1 MNRNKNGRIIDK
13 GITLRKDGLYSA
25 RFVDKTGVRQTKYFH
40 SIPEAR
46 NWLEEARYADKHNQ
60 TILSTETTLNEWFD
74 FFVNNIIID
83 LAPNTKRNYKERYY
97 RNIQPLLGNMLLTEI
112 KPLHCKLVFNQM
124 ENSDYSGS
132 TIRQAYI
139 CMGTLFKSA
148 LENDLITKHPMNG
161 VRFNKP
167 VKEASDIKVLTI
179 EEQQKFLEVAKSS
192 HNYYQYALLLET
204 GLRTGELIALT
215 WNDVDFENRTLTIRK
230 SMEYRYS
237 NGCWRA
243 GPTKSPQSYRTIPLT
258 NRALEILKTIYKN
271 RPYQKHSET
280 LSQNLEYLD
289 RHTGKTQ
296 TFSMEDLIFL
306 NWRTGEPA
314 KNSSYDTHLYKLC
327 DKANI
332 KRFSMHTLRH
342 TYATRAIESGMQ
354 PKVLQMLLGHS
365 NLKTTMDRYVHV
377 TDESMIKAVEQFENN
392 KLM

>member
-46 NWLEEARYADKHNQ
+46 NWLEEARYTDKHNQ

-148 LENDLITKHPMNG
+148 LDNDLITKHPMNG

-179 EEQQKFLEVAKSS
+179 EEQQKFLEVAKNS

-258 NRALEILKTIYKN
+258 NRALEILETIYKN

-365 NLKTTMDRYVHV
+365 NLKNTMDRYVHV